1 MSGWQSTTLCKYY
14 SNSANT
20 PQCGARALNV
30 EEENALS
37 YISSFVVLMLMK
49 QLEKE
54 SNKAQI
60 VECLLNIAS
69 IEHFYKQVWLAGGVF
84 PCHYE

>member
-1 MSGWQSTTLCKYY
+1 LSGWQSTTLRKYY

-30 EEENALS
+30 EEENAPS
-37 YISSFVVLMLMK
+37 HTSSPAAPMSMK